1 MKKYEIGY
9 ILKASLDE
17 AARKAKIEKIN
28 SIFANNGC
36 KVVNVNETFGLRELA
51 YTIKK
56 ETKGY
61 YVFVKVEADNVA
73 LKEFNRLTKF
83 DNNVLRTLVVVDH
96 E

>member
-1 MKKYEIGY
+1 MTDTNRQIEAMKKLGMSETEIAEV
-9 ILKASLDE
+9 LE
-17 AARKAKIEKIN
+17 ADKRIDKGEK
-28 SIFANNGC
+28 
-36 KVVNVNETFGLRELA
+36 LA
-51 YTIKK
+51 YTSKK